1 MRSTP
6 GIDLTLRVGRMAHRY
21 GLPAYE
27 PDGLLR
33 EVAAALRLT
42 ANVISTPTFLDCT
55 IDDPHIAEQRRIV
68 EGLDDVSNDL
78 QKLSQTLKLTDRLV
92 AGTVAV
98 DEANRRLDE
107 IEALRP
113 PYPAPVV
120 GVAYAACGA
129 GFAVILSAGWRDV
142 GLAAGLS
149 LIVFILV
156 QASGRSAWLGNRIY
170 VISTFVSSAM
180 AGVLGVVLG
189 ESDTNVVALCAFV
202 VLIPGL
208 GSTLGA
214 FELAAGHTLLAW
226 NRFIQAVVQTFA
238 LFAGASI
245 GAMVVRAIIGVPV
258 VPDQGSPGAP
268 VKWIFL
274 VVFTVGLVV
283 VFQVI
288 PGQASWSVV
297 AGLLAYGALELGGR
311 AGDWQGPFLGAPWR
325 PRTNW
330 ACRNRGPDRHR
341 CPDPLCR
348 A

>member
-27 PDGLLR
+27 LDGLLR

-180 AGVLGVVLG
+180 AGVPGVVLG

-214 FELAAGHTLLAW
+214 FELGWSHPAGMEPVHTGGGTDLRPVRGCVDRGDGRPGDHRRPRRSGPGLTGGTREVDLPRGVHGRSRRRVPGDTRSGLMVGCRRPA
-226 NRFIQAVVQTFA
+226 RLRRSRARRSSRR
-238 LFAGASI
+238 LAGAVPGRSL
-245 GAMVVRAIIGVPV
+245 ATTDQLGV
-258 VPDQGSPGAP
+258 Q
-268 VKWIFL
+268 
-274 VVFTVGLVV
+274 
-283 VFQVI
+283 
-288 PGQASWSVV
+288 
-297 AGLLAYGALELGGR
+297 
-311 AGDWQGPFLGAPWR
+311 
-325 PRTNW
+325 
-330 ACRNRGPDRHR
+330 
-341 CPDPLCR
+341 
-348 A
+348 